1 MEKSPKI
8 YPAGSRIDQLE
19 HELHLKKLQMN
30 SLLAITQA
38 INNNVNEQ
46 GLYAMYRSFITWDL
60 AIPKLALCIMS
71 NNKWEIATQK
81 NISTETGVDYPPL
94 SIKFKEPAK
103 IKKGTHPFL
112 DQFDFA
118 IPVRHKNQ
126 PIACAFLGGMEEN
139 ESTYDKI
146 QVITAITNFIAVALE
161 NKRLFR
167 AKLEQELIQKEFQL
181 ATEIQEMLLPKNLPN
196 KKNFELSKIYRQH
209 SQVGGDYYDYFPLDD
224 NRFAFCIADV
234 AGKGISAA
242 LLMAN
247 FQAVLRGLIFQK
259 STLKE
264 LVFTLNHSIFQ
275 VTKGERFITFFIG
288 IIDLA
293 QSKLT
298 YVNAGHIPPIFA
310 QANRTKT
317 LRKGCLILGAT
328 EELPFVQI
336 GEETIDETSLI
347 FSFTDGVTDLTNNEG
362 QYLTEDKLIH
372 FTNINFLL
380 SSKEFNDSLFQYVQE
395 FKGNLPF
402 PDDFTVLTCKVKS
415 NEYLTSDQ
423 ST

>member
-8 YPAGSRIDQLE
+8 YPVDTRVDQLE

-60 AIPKLALCIMS
+60 AIPKLALLIAT
-71 NNKWEIATQK
+71 NEKWEIVTEK
-81 NISTETGVDYPPL
+81 NITPPDANFDYSQL
-94 SIKFKEPAK
+94 SEKFKEPAK
-103 IKKGTHPFL
+103 IKKGAPIFL
-112 DQFDFA
+112 SQFDFA

-126 PIACAFLGGMEEN
+126 PIACALLGGMKEN

-146 QVITAITNFIAVALE
+146 QVITAITNFVAVALE

-196 KKNFELSKIYRQH
+196 EKTFELSKIYRQH
-209 SQVGGDYYDYFPLDD
+209 FQVGGDYYDYFPLDD

-247 FQAVLRGLIFQK
+247 FQALLRGLIFQK

-264 LVFTLNHSIFQ
+264 LIINLNHSIFQ

-288 IIDLA
+288 IVDFR
-293 QSKLT
+293 QHSLT
-298 YVNAGHIPPIFA
+298 YVNAGHIPPILA
-310 QANRTKT
+310 QANQTKT

-328 EELPFVQI
+328 EELPFVQV
-336 GEETIDETSLI
+336 GEASINETSLI
-347 FSFTDGVTDLTNNEG
+347 VTFTDGVTDLTNDKG
-362 QYLTEDKLIH
+362 QYLTEEKLIKFSDDH
-372 FTNINFLL
+372 FHL
-380 SSKEFNDSLFQYVQE
+380 SSKEFNDSLFQYVKK
-395 FKGNLPF
+395 FKGDRPF
-402 PDDFTVLTCKVKS
+402 PDDITILTCKIKP
-415 NEYLTSDQ
+415 E
-423 ST
+423 

>member
-60 AIPKLALCIMS
+60 GIPRLALCVMS
-71 NNKWEIATQK
+71 DNKWEIATKK
-81 NISTETGVDYPPL
+81 NINIPDIHVDFSPL
-94 SIKFKEPAK
+94 AIKFKEPAK
-103 IKKGTHPFL
+103 IPKGTHPFL

-196 KKNFELSKIYRQH
+196 TKTFELSKIYRQH

-264 LVFTLNHSIFQ
+264 LVITLNHSIFQ

-288 IIDLA
+288 IVDFD
-293 QSKLT
+293 QSTLT

-310 QANRTKT
+310 QAKRTKT

-328 EELPFVQI
+328 EELPFVQV
-336 GEETIDETSLI
+336 GEETIDETSMI
-347 FSFTDGVTDLTNNEG
+347 FTFTDGVTDLTNNKG
-362 QYLTEDKLIH
+362 QYLTEEKLIH
-372 FTNINFLL
+372 FSNNHFHLT
-380 SSKEFNDSLFQYVQE
+380 SKEFNDALFQHVEE
-395 FKGNLPF
+395 FKGDLPF
-402 PDDFTVLTCKVKS
+402 PDDFTVLTCKIMP
-415 NEYLTSDQ
+415 E
-423 ST
+423 

>member
-1 MEKSPKI
+1 MEKSSKI
-8 YPAGSRIDQLE
+8 YSEGSRIDRLE

-60 AIPKLALCIMS
+60 AIPKLALCVTS
-71 NNKWEIATQK
+71 NDKWEIATQK
-81 NISTETGVDYPPL
+81 NITVPDNFDYTQL
-94 SIKFKEPAK
+94 SSRFKEPSK
-103 IKKGTHPFL
+103 IQKGEHPFL
-112 DQFDFA
+112 EQFDFA

-181 ATEIQEMLLPKNLPN
+181 ATEIQEMLLPKNLPQE
-196 KKNFELSKIYRQH
+196 KNFELSKIYRQH
-209 SQVGGDYYDYFPLDD
+209 SQVGGDYYDYFPLGDK
-224 NRFAFCIADV
+224 RFAFCIADV

-264 LVFTLNHSIFQ
+264 LVTTLNHSIFQ

-288 IIDLA
+288 IIDFNDN
-293 QSKLT
+293 SLT

-310 QANRTKT
+310 QANTTKT

-328 EELPFVQI
+328 ETLPFVQI
-336 GEETIDETSLI
+336 GHETIDETSLI
-347 FSFTDGVTDLTNNEG
+347 FSFTDGVTDLTNEKG
-362 QYLTEDKLIH
+362 QYLTEEKLIH
-372 FTNINFLL
+372 FTNQHFHLPP
-380 SSKEFNDSLFQYVQE
+380 KEFNDTLFQHVNK
-395 FKGNLPF
+395 FKGDLPF
-402 PDDFTVLTCKVKS
+402 PDDFTVLTCKVKPYEES
-415 NEYLTSDQ
+415 SGN
-423 ST
+423 

>member
-46 GLYAMYRSFITWDL
+46 GLYAMYRSFVTWDL
-60 AIPKLALCIMS
+60 AIPKLAFCVTS
-71 NNKWEIATQK
+71 DEKWEIVAHK
-81 NISTETGVDYPPL
+81 NITLPQPSFDYTQL
-94 SIKFKEPAK
+94 SIKFKEPSK
-103 IKKGTHPFL
+103 IKKGVHPFL

-146 QVITAITNFIAVALE
+146 QIITAITNFIAVALE

-167 AKLEQELIQKEFQL
+167 AKLEQELMQKEFQL

-196 KKNFELSKIYRQH
+196 EKEFELSKIYRQH
-209 SQVGGDYYDYFPLDD
+209 SQVGGDYYDYFPLDE

-264 LVFTLNHSIFQ
+264 LVSTLNHSIFQ

-288 IIDLA
+288 IVDLA
-293 QSKLT
+293 KNQLT
-298 YVNAGHIPPIFA
+298 YVNAGHIPPILA
-310 QANRTKT
+310 QADQTKT

-328 EELPFVQI
+328 EHLPFVQI
-336 GEETIDETSLI
+336 GEESVNETSLI
-347 FSFTDGVTDLTNNEG
+347 FTFTDGVTDLTNEEG
-362 QYLTEDKLIH
+362 QYLTEEKLIQFSNSH
-372 FTNINFLL
+372 FHL
-380 SSKEFNDSLFQYVQE
+380 SSKEFNDSLFQFVQD
-395 FKGNLPF
+395 FKGDLPF
-402 PDDFTVLTCKVKS
+402 PDDFTVLTCKIKP
-415 NEYLTSDQ
+415 E
-423 ST
+423 